1 MIRTVHDDDM
11 DRFTVAFANI
21 RTVVCESSSASPG
34 TLGAWRW
41 SPVMAKQTPT
51 QHTTCII
58 LLEQFHS
65 SGIRKT
71 HGKKIS
77 HPIAMRLA
85 SHNGEFAQHVSNAP
99 CAATAWIHH
108 ILASLELYI

>member
-1 MIRTVHDDDM
+1 MIRKVHDDDI

-21 RTVVCESSSASPG
+21 RTVVYESSSASPG

-41 SPVMAKQTPT
+41 SPVMAKQILT
-51 QHTTCII
+51 QHITCII
-58 LLEQFHS
+58 LLEQFRS
-65 SGIRKT
+65 SSIRKT

-99 CAATAWIHH
+99 CAANASRHH
-108 ILASLELYI
+108 VFASLELYI

>member
-1 MIRTVHDDDM
+1 
-11 DRFTVAFANI
+11 
-21 RTVVCESSSASPG
+21 
-34 TLGAWRW
+34 
-41 SPVMAKQTPT
+41 MAKQTPT

-99 CAATAWIHH
+99 CAATACRHH
-108 ILASLELYI
+108 VFAGLELYT